1 MDDYSLFAGHAVQT
15 RPLLYA
21 TFWLNDK
28 LNGQNPLPW
37 HAFNLA
43 LHLAA
48 VVLLRIVLARMIPAP
63 AALAAA
69 AIFALHPFAAEPV
82 NYVFARSTLLCTALC
97 LASLNDWTRGHY
109 WRAVPWF
116 AAALLAKEECV
127 AFPALLVL
135 LYFSATREPRQR
147 APIAV
152 MFALSLAA
160 GLHIIIVGI
169 LTPGSGIATQAGI
182 SPIAYL
188 LTQGEVI
195 LRYLRLLVIPWGFT
209 VDPDIGLASGW
220 IPIAAWAALFGL
232 GVLAAWRFGR
242 AGFWFLAGLVL
253 LLPSSSIFPAADLAA
268 DRRMYLPMIAFS
280 ASIALLLPKRP
291 LVLIPILAVLTVL
304 SIQRTQVWRTEESL
318 WTDAVEKAPHKI
330 RPRIQLARALPPDRG
345 IELLEQTKPI
355 APNDP
360 RVASE
365 QGRLYLRAG
374 NPNQALIEFGRA
386 LALDPSD
393 AGALNNRGAALL
405 AMGQTKAAIEDFQ
418 HALARD
424 PCQLDAR
431 HNLLH
436 LGIATTPAP
445 ANCAQ

>member
-1 MDDYSLFAGHAVQT
+1 L
-15 RPLLYA
+15 
-21 TFWLNDK
+21 
-28 LNGQNPLPW
+28 
-37 HAFNLA
+37 
-43 LHLAA
+43 
-48 VVLLRIVLARMIPAP
+48 IPAP

-82 NYVFARSTLLCTALC
+82 NYIFARGTLLCTAFC
-97 LASLNDWTRGHY
+97 LASLNDWTRSHY

-127 AFPALLVL
+127 AFPVLLAM
-135 LYFSATREPRQR
+135 LYFSAKRDLRQR
-147 APIAV
+147 TPIAV

-169 LTPGSGIATQAGI
+169 LTPGSGIATQSGI
-182 SPIAYL
+182 SPIGYL
-188 LTQGEVI
+188 LTQGEMI

-209 VDPDIGLASGW
+209 VDPDIRLASGW
-220 IPIAAWAALFGL
+220 IPIAAWAAVLGL
-232 GVLAAWRFGR
+232 VLASWRFGR
-242 AGFWFLAGLVL
+242 AGIWFLAGLVL

-280 ASIALLLPKRP
+280 ACAALLLPKRP
-291 LVLIPILAVLTVL
+291 LVLIPILAILAAL
-304 SIQRTQVWRTEESL
+304 SFQRTQIWRTEESL
-318 WTDAVEKAPHKI
+318 WSDAVEKAPNKI
-330 RPRIQLARALPPDRG
+330 RPRLQLARALPPDRG
-345 IELLEQTKPI
+345 IQLLEQTKTI

-386 LALDPSD
+386 LALDPSS
-393 AGALNNRGAALL
+393 ASALNNRGAALL
-405 AMGQTKAAIEDFQ
+405 AMGQTQAAVEDFQ
-418 HALARD
+418 RALARD
-424 PCQLDAR
+424 PCQVDAR

-436 LGIATTPAP
+436 LGIATAPPPAT
-445 ANCAQ
+445 CAQ